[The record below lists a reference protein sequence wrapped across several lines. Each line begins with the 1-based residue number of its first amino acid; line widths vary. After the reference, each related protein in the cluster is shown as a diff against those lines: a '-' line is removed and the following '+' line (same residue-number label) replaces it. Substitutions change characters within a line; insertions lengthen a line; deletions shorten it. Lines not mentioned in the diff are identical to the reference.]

1 MIQPMVD
8 ALRNFFDLN
17 AALVFFVYGQVFF
30 ILGLAILLQ
39 SRRHSRL
46 GLARSLRWLGAFG
59 VTHGLH
65 EWGMFFLPI
74 QATYMNFSILSILQI
89 VQLLLLGLSFF
100 FLFQFGAELLS
111 EQWPVLLTIPVI
123 ITAIIFV
130 LFIVIGIE
138 GDDGL
143 GVWQQQTTIWFRYLI
158 GFPGAV
164 LAALGLRYHARQ
176 HIRPLNLIH
185 IYRMLQIAGIS
196 LFIYGVFAGLVVSAG
211 AFFPANWLN
220 ESLSIKWVGIPIPV
234 FRSLAGLVL
243 AVTIIRALEVF
254 DLELDE
260 RIEKLEIEHS
270 LVAER
275 ERIGRELHDGAIQ
288 QVYTAGLIIESARQ
302 KFEEENVITQRL
314 DRAMT
319 VLNQAIGGLRAY
331 MKELRQEPAPVSLIQ
346 GLEQQAGD
354 PRFKSLMDIH
364 LSLALTSDPA
374 LEPLQITHIL
384 AVVGEAL
391 SNAARHAQ
399 ARKVEIEAV
408 DENGRLLITVRD
420 NGRGFEAPE
429 DSGGYG
435 LRNMRDRARLLG
447 GELTIDSD
455 PGRGTAIT
463 LIVPLEEG

>member
-17 AALVFFVYGQVFF
+17 LALVYFVYGQVFF
-30 ILGLAILLQ
+30 ILGLAIVLQ

-59 VTHGLH
+59 ITHGLH
-65 EWGMFFLPI
+65 EWGTFFLPI
-74 QATYMNFSILSILQI
+74 QATYMNVSILSILQI
-89 VQLLLLGLSFF
+89 IQLLLLGVSFF
-100 FLFQFGAELLS
+100 CLFQFGAELLS
-111 EQWPVLLTIPVI
+111 EQWPPLLTIPVI
-123 ITAIIFV
+123 ITAIIFT
-130 LFIVIGIE
+130 LFIVM
-138 GDDGL
+138 
-143 GVWQQQTTIWFRYLI
+143 GVERGSSVGFWQQQTAIWFRYLI

-176 HIRPLNLIH
+176 HIKPLNLTH

-196 LFIYGVFAGLVVSAG
+196 LLVYGVFAGLVVSA
-211 AFFPANWLN
+211 AEFFPANWLN
-220 ESLSIKWVGIPIPV
+220 ESLSIKWLGIPMPV

-243 AVTIIRALEVF
+243 AITIIRALEVF

-275 ERIGRELHDGAIQ
+275 DRIGRELHDGAIQ

-302 KFEEENVITQRL
+302 KIEGENVVTQRL
-314 DRAMT
+314 DRAVT
-319 VLNQAIGGLRAY
+319 VLNQAISGLRAY
-331 MKELRQEPAPVSLIQ
+331 MKELRQEPVLVSLVQ
-346 GLEQQAGD
+346 GLEQQADD

-364 LSLALTSDPA
+364 LSLELPSELK
-374 LEPLQITHIL
+374 LEPVQITHIL

-391 SNAARHAQ
+391 SNAARHAS
-399 ARKVEIEAV
+399 ARKVEIAGMI
-408 DENGRLLITVRD
+408 ENGRLLITIRD
-420 NGRGFEAPE
+420 NGRGFQTPE
-429 DSGGYG
+429 DDGGYG

-447 GELTIDSD
+447 GELTIDSE
-455 PGRGTAIT
+455 PGRGTSIT
-463 LIVPLEEG
+463 LIVPLEER